1 MLTSKPV
8 ASLKGAANWDGGFVK
23 IQAALLIIRTELNK
37 AKIRT
42 AGRPLTVFLSSDDD
56 KFNFEAMIPIDPA
69 TDMATQLGSEVKL
82 SQTPAGKAIRFGHKG
97 AYDNIDET
105 YEVLTA
111 YLDAKG
117 IEAKD
122 AFIEEYL
129 TENLAPSDENFEL
142 QIYVQPK

>member
-1 MLTSKPV
+1 MLTPKPT
-8 ASLKGAANWDGGFVK
+8 ASLRGQATWDGGFVK
-23 IQAALLIIRTELNK
+23 IQAALMLIRSELKK
-37 AKIRT
+37 AGIKE
-42 AGRPLTVFLSSDDD
+42 AGRALTIFLTSDDE
-56 KFNFEAMIPIDPA
+56 KFTFEAMVPIDPA
-69 TDMATQLGSEVKL
+69 ANMQTTFASDVKI

-117 IEAKD
+117 VEAKD

-129 TENLAPSDENFEL
+129 SENLSPSDENFEL

>member
-8 ASLKGAANWDGGFVK
+8 AALRGQANWDGGFIK
-23 IQAALLIIRTELNK
+23 IQAALMLIRTELKK
-37 AKIRT
+37 ANIKE
-42 AGRPLTVFLSSDDD
+42 AGRPLTIFLTSDDE
-56 KFNFEAMIPIDPA
+56 KFTFEAMVPIDPA
-69 TDMATQLGSEVKL
+69 TDLKIALGGDVKL

-117 IEAKD
+117 VEAKD

-142 QIYVQPK
+142 HIYVQPK

>member
-1 MLTSKPV
+1 MLAAKP
-8 ASLKGAANWDGGFVK
+8 AAALQGQANWEGGFIK
-23 IQAALLIIRTELNK
+23 IQAAIMLIRSELKK
-37 AKIRT
+37 ANIKE
-42 AGRPLTVFLSSDDD
+42 AGRPITIFLSSDDE
-56 KFNFEAMIPIDPA
+56 KFTFETMVPIDPSA
-69 TDMATQLGSEVKL
+69 NLQTPLGSDVKI

-117 IEAKD
+117 IEARD

-129 TENLAPSDENFEL
+129 TEDLAPSDENFEL